1 MSTPPMTHRTKSL
14 LDMSGTG
21 LSLVCLLHC
30 LALPT
35 AAVAAPALAPELA
48 ERLSLVDGRAHL
60 ILFLLAAPVTLLAF
74 FWGERTMRAGR
85 WTMAFAGLGLVL
97 MLTGASHIA
106 AQPMESI
113 LTVAGVS
120 LLMGAHIANWRR
132 RQAQGHVHARDCG
145 MCED

>member
-1 MSTPPMTHRTKSL
+1 MTHRTKSL
-14 LDMSGTG
+14 LDFSGAG
-21 LSLVCLLHC
+21 LSAICLLHC

-60 ILFLLAAPVTLLAF
+60 FLFLIAAPITLLAF

-85 WTMAFAGLGLVL
+85 WTMLFAGLGLVL
-97 MLTGASHIA
+97 MLTGASHILE
-106 AQPMESI
+106 QPFET
-113 LTVAGVS
+113 LFTVAGVS
-120 LLMGAHIANWRR
+120 LLIGAHITNWRR
-132 RQAQGHVHARDCG
+132 RQAAGHDHERECG

>member
-1 MSTPPMTHRTKSL
+1 MTHRTRSL

-21 LSLVCLLHC
+21 LSLICLLHC

-97 MLTGASHIA
+97 MLTGAAHIV
-106 AQPMESI
+106 AQPVETI
-113 LTVAGVS
+113 LTVTGVS

-132 RQAQGHVHARDCG
+132 RQAEGHVHARDCG

>member
-1 MSTPPMTHRTKSL
+1 MTHRTRSL

-21 LSLVCLLHC
+21 LSLICLLHC

-85 WTMAFAGLGLVL
+85 WTMVFAGLGLVL
-97 MLTGASHIA
+97 MLTGASHIV
-106 AQPMESI
+106 AQPVESI
-113 LTVAGVS
+113 LTIAGVS
-120 LLMGAHIANWRR
+120 LLIGAHIANWRR
-132 RQAQGHVHARDCG
+132 RQRAGHDHARDCG

>member
-1 MSTPPMTHRTKSL
+1 MTHHTKSL
-14 LDMSGTG
+14 LDVSGAG
-21 LSLVCLLHC
+21 LSVICLLHC

-60 ILFLLAAPVTLLAF
+60 YLFLIAAPITLLAF

-85 WTMAFAGLGLVL
+85 WTMLFAGLGLVL
-97 MLTGASHIA
+97 MLTGASHIV
-106 AQPMESI
+106 AQPVESI

-120 LLMGAHIANWRR
+120 LLIGAHIANWRR
-132 RQAQGHVHARDCG
+132 RQAAGHNHERECG